1 MPIYRLTDDIIF
13 PPVEGAEDGIV
24 AVGGDL
30 LPERL
35 ILAYQSGIFP
45 WYSQGDP
52 IIWWS
57 PDPRF
62 ILFPE
67 KLHVS
72 RSMKRVLKKREFN
85 VTFNQSFEKVIAA
98 CKKIPRPGQ
107 QGTWITDE
115 MELAYIRLHEM
126 GIAESV
132 EVWKGNDLVGG
143 MYGIRTGKVFS
154 GESMFSKESNASK
167 LALIHFIQ
175 KFQQE
180 GGELF
185 DCQVHS
191 NHMETMGAEEVR
203 REAFLAYL
211 KNYT

>member
-1 MPIYRLTDDIIF
+1 MPIYRLTDDLIF

-35 ILAYQSGIFP
+35 MVAYHSGIFP
-45 WYSQGDP
+45 WYSEGEP

-62 ILFPE
+62 VLFPDR
-67 KLHVS
+67 LHIS
-72 RSMKRVLKKREFN
+72 KSMHRVLNKDELK
-85 VTFNQSFEKVIAA
+85 VTFNQDFEGVLAQ
-98 CKKIPRPGQ
+98 CKKIPREGQ

-115 MELAYIRLHEM
+115 MQLAYIRLHEL
-126 GIAESV
+126 GHAKSV
-132 EVWKGNDLVGG
+132 EVWKGKELVGG
-143 MYGIRTGKVFS
+143 MYGVDLGKVFC
-154 GESMFSKESNASK
+154 GESMFSLASNASK
-167 LALIHFIQ
+167 LALIKFIE
-175 KFQQE
+175 KFHKE

-191 NHMETMGAEEVR
+191 EHMVSMGAQEIER
-203 REAFLAYL
+203 KAFLAYL
-211 KNYT
+211 KKD

>member
-1 MPIYRLTDDIIF
+1 MPIYQLTDDLIF

-35 ILAYQSGIFP
+35 IIAYQSGIFP
-45 WYSQGDP
+45 WYTKGDP

-62 ILFPE
+62 VLFPD
-67 KLHVS
+67 KLHIS
-72 RSMKRVLKKREFN
+72 RSMKRVLNSDKFSITYN
-85 VTFNQSFEKVIAA
+85 QTFERVIHQ
-98 CKKIPRPGQ
+98 CKQMPRAGQ
-107 QGTWITDE
+107 QGTWITEE
-115 MELAYIRLHEM
+115 MELAYIRLHDM
-126 GIAESV
+126 GFAESV
-132 EVWKGNDLVGG
+132 EVWKGDELVGG
-143 MYGIRTGKVFS
+143 MYGVRTGNIFS
-154 GESMFSKESNASK
+154 GESMFSKEANASK

-180 GGELF
+180 GGKLF

-191 NHMETMGAEEVR
+191 KHMETMGAEEIL
-203 REAFLAYL
+203 REGFLNYL
-211 KNYT
+211 K